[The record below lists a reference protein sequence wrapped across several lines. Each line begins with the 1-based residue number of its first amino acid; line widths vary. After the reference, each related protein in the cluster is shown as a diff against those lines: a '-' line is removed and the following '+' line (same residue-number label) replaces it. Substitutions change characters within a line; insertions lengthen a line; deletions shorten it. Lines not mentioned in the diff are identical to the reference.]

1 MSPSIF
7 YSRSR
12 RCSGWLVLSFL
23 SGASTVAA
31 AAPQRF
37 DLPAQPLAD
46 SIVALSRQTGISVV
60 SDRPILTGLQAPA
73 VQGEL
78 EVEDALRLLLAD
90 SAVTVKPLKD
100 GGYAL
105 SAVADAAPAGV
116 EQLLVTGH
124 HEARN
129 SSSLRI
135 DGRILDAPRA
145 VQVVTEDVIAAQ
157 LINDPQDAVSNV
169 SGATRTGSYTGVG
182 ENYIIRGFVQE
193 DVVKDGFRAG
203 QISNG
208 GINATSSTDIANIRD
223 IEVLKGPSAILFGR
237 GEPGGVVNYVTREA
251 QFSNAYSLQQ
261 QFGSNDFYRTAVHSN
276 TVALPDRLAMRFDGA
291 YTTNG
296 SFQDRADGERYFAAP
311 ALTFNLTPDTVFTA
325 RGEFAHDDR
334 SNSTIVPV
342 VDGHVLSIAPYS
354 RYYGE
359 PGLTDF
365 NDDTFRGLVTLDHR
379 WNEHQ
384 RTKLS
389 LHGRTSKRDGAYFI
403 LFNFAGP
410 LFDTTTGDVARSLA
424 QVDFEDEN
432 STVRLDHTIDYDIF
446 TASLWA
452 ANNRFLI
459 SLEHENETDD
469 RFRNLSGH
477 APLNALNP
485 IYTGFAPKPLV
496 PFPGF
501 PVQFGEGTE
510 VDADADSILVLNRIA
525 FRDMVFLSFGAR
537 FEWFD
542 ATTTSDY
549 APGLPFTDAVNR
561 QDPFSTSPT
570 VGLVVK
576 PLPYVSL
583 YANYTEASSSFK
595 NVALRTVDG
604 AALAPEHAKQW
615 ETGVKSELLDGRLIA
630 SLAIFQIDK
639 SDVSG
644 TDAQNPLFSV
654 NAGNERS
661 RGFEIDLNGN
671 LLPGWKL
678 LGSYAFIDAR
688 ITEDPT
694 GATTGNR
701 RYGVPEQSGSVFTT
715 YEFDSGT
722 LRGFGVGGGVYAAS
736 QTEFENGNVGE
747 LPGYAQLD
755 ALIWYQ
761 LNKARIQL
769 NAKNLLDHEYYYA
782 TGNATM
788 AQPAPSR
795 TVIGSIEFK
804 F

>member
-7 YSRSR
+7 KRPR
-12 RCSGWLVLSFL
+12 RCSGWLVLCLL
-23 SGASTVAA
+23 SVVSMHVAA
-31 AAPQRF
+31 APLRF

-46 SIVALSRQTGISVV
+46 SIAALSRQAGIRV
-60 SDRPILTGLQAPA
+60 SGDPSALSALQAPA
-73 VQGEL
+73 VQGEF
-78 EVEDALRLLLAD
+78 EAEDALRRLLAD
-90 SAVTVKPLKD
+90 SGIVLKRLED
-100 GGYAL
+100 GGFAL
-105 SAVADAAPAGV
+105 SPAQASAPAGV

-124 HEARN
+124 HEALN

-145 VQVVTEDVIAAQ
+145 VQVVTEDVIAVQ
-157 LINDPQDAVSNV
+157 LINDPQDAVMNV
-169 SGATRTGSYTGVG
+169 SGATRAGSYTGVG

-193 DVVKDGFRAG
+193 DVIKDGFRVG

-237 GEPGGVVNYVTREA
+237 GEPGGVVNYVTRDA

-261 QFGSNDFYRTAVHSN
+261 QFGSDDFYRTAVHGN
-276 TVALPDRLAMRFDGA
+276 AVALPDRLAVRFDGA

-296 SFQDRADGERYFAAP
+296 SFQDLAEGERYFAAP
-311 ALTFNLTPDTVFTA
+311 ALTFNLSPDTVFTA

-342 VDGHVLSIAPYS
+342 VDGHVLGIAPYS

-359 PGLTDF
+359 PGLTEF
-365 NDDTFRGLVTLDHR
+365 NDDSFRGLVTLEHR

-410 LFDTTTGDVARSLA
+410 LFDTNTGDVARSLA
-424 QVDFEDEN
+424 QVDFKDDN
-432 STVRLDHTIDYDIF
+432 STVRLDHTVDFDVF
-446 TASLWA
+446 AATPWA

-459 SLEHENETDD
+459 SLEHENESDE

-477 APLNALNP
+477 APLNALHP
-485 IYTGFAPKPLV
+485 VYTGFAPQPLV

-501 PVQFGEGTE
+501 PLQFGENTD

-549 APGLPFTDAVNR
+549 APGLPFSDAVNH
-561 QDPFSTSPT
+561 QKPYSADPT

-604 AALAPEHAKQW
+604 APLAPEHAKQW
-615 ETGVKSELLDGRLIA
+615 ETGVKSELLDGRLMA
-630 SLAIFQIDK
+630 SLAVFQIDK

-644 TDAQNPLFSV
+644 ADRLNPLFSV
-654 NAGNERS
+654 NAGKERS

-688 ITEDPT
+688 ITDDPT
-694 GATTGNR
+694 SATTGNR
-701 RYGVPEQSGSVFTT
+701 RYGVPEHSGSVFTT
-715 YEFDSGT
+715 YEFDRGT
-722 LRGFGVGGGVYAAS
+722 LRGFGIGGGVYAAS
-736 QTEFENGNVGE
+736 QMEVDNSNIGE

-755 ALIWYQ
+755 ALVWYQ
-761 LNKARIQL
+761 LHKARLQL

-788 AQPAPSR
+788 AQPAQSR